1 MKKVLALFLMLT
13 MTLSASA
20 VLALDIV
27 PAPKADLTSTLPLA
41 EKDNLVPD
49 EVEMGN
55 TEFKELGAHWATP
68 AVKVLA
74 ANKYVQG
81 MGDGTYMPEKN
92 VTRAEFVTMAVNVL
106 KLEEKA
112 YEEGISDVAKE
123 QWFANAIFT
132 AKENGL
138 LPDAL
143 FTDGAFAPDSDIT
156 REDASL
162 IIAKVAETFGAKET
176 KMALSFTDKDAIS
189 EYAVDGVTKAYNFGL
204 LAGYPDG
211 TFGPKKTLTRAE
223 ASELLL
229 RALEKGGRLAFY
241 VDPKNGD
248 DKNDGSKNAPVK
260 TIDAATELVKAVN
273 KDMKNHIFVFL
284 KTGEH
289 YLDKAVEL
297 GVEDS
302 GTNGYNV
309 VYTSFG
315 AEKAQV
321 MSGKH
326 YTGFTLHDKEKN
338 IYKVYVGDALAR
350 QVYIDGI
357 RGVRAKSDGDPKDFE
372 KDQTFGYLC
381 DDPSFVEIKH
391 QDDVEMVTYSE
402 WTQPRCG
409 VEKFEL
415 TEDGRTKVIM
425 DPVWLTGLDGNTPF
439 RLPHWFENA
448 YEFLNVP
455 GEWFIDKYE
464 GYLYYMPRAYENPE
478 TMVATIPVIDRLLT
492 ITGTAEDPVH
502 NVVFDGLEFA
512 YTNWM
517 RPSDEELAYRASQ
530 NNWVDGGLSE
540 TAVRVNCARYVDF
553 TNNKFN
559 KLGSAALQMYF
570 SIQECD
576 IVGNELCDLSAA
588 GIALGKG
595 VGDDYATEIKPTEYK
610 YYTINNTVD
619 NNYIHDVGIDYGS
632 STGFSF
638 TWTKNTTFEHNEI
651 ANCNYSGVHGGYGW
665 GGYAEDTATPG
676 TGVFNT
682 SLSYN
687 YIHDVMNS
695 KVQDGGAIYTLGAT
709 GGTYEHPNLWTNNYF
724 ENSRNYPTAIYPD
737 EGSTFWLIENN
748 VVDFN
753 DVDIWKRDGIA
764 EPMEP
769 RWLHIHKPSIRYNTV
784 RNNYSTTD
792 SMLINSPYNNVEK
805 PTVVKD
811 GNWPAPAQAI
821 IDNAGLEA
829 DYLAKFPV
837 KVQRFNLDIEKW
849 VADVGDMRK
858 IDITAYG
865 RKQAKATADDYTVT
879 YASSDPS
886 IVTVDENGYMRTV
899 GAGRAYIYVSVLA
912 DDIIR
917 YKQIEIISGDELTDI
932 QMKSDHLKVIIGFDT
947 ELQLTAIAKYNRKVE
962 FDSISCE
969 FDDPTLVEVAANNTL
984 RGLKRGETMAHIS
997 FNYSGKVYKRDILVK
1012 VLSYGLEESA
1022 NLPANQLPDDFFD
1035 VSNWNEGVAKLNED
1049 GTISVTGNPSYYTK
1063 EKLADGLYK
1072 FTLRIDG
1079 PHSWPSLA
1087 LKVPDKDKQYSNSDC
1102 YMIGFKPDFI
1112 ELQRFKNGQ
1121 RTMFMGEDGFNPV
1134 FGPGFPNNGDVF
1146 EYYKTYEIVAGTIE
1160 EENGTRI
1167 ILNVDGKNIID
1178 YLDDDLE
1185 NRLTGDGYM
1194 GLYVGTGTFTFGN
1207 SEK

>member
-1 MKKVLALFLMLT
+1 MKKVLAFLLSLVMV
-13 MTLSASA
+13 LSATSA
-20 VLALDIV
+20 LALDIV
-27 PAPKADLTSTLPLA
+27 PAPNAALTSTLPLA
-41 EKDNLVPD
+41 EKDGLVPD

-112 YEEGISDVAKE
+112 YKEGITDVSKE
-123 QWFANAIFT
+123 QWFANAIAT

-156 REDASL
+156 REDAAL

-176 KMALSFTDKDAIS
+176 KMALSFTDKDKIS
-189 EYAVDGVTKAYNFGL
+189 DYAVDGVTKAFNFGL

-211 TFGPKKTLTRAE
+211 SFGPKKTLTRAE

-241 VDPKNGD
+241 VDAKNGD

-260 TIDAATELVKAVN
+260 TIKAATALVKDVN

-284 KTGEH
+284 KEGEH
-289 YLDKAVEL
+289 NLKEAVEL

-315 AEKAQV
+315 AERAQIV
-321 MSGKH
+321 SKKD
-326 YTGFTLHDKEKN
+326 FTDFKLHDKEKN
-338 IYKVYVGDALAR
+338 IYKVHVGDYISR

-357 RGVRAKSDGDPKDFE
+357 RGVRARTDGEPLNCVQVND
-372 KDQTFGYLC
+372 FGYLC
-381 DDPSFVEIKH
+381 DDPDLATFKN
-391 QDDVEMVTYSE
+391 QDDMETVTYSD
-402 WTQPRCG
+402 WTQPRCS
-409 VEKFEL
+409 VDKIER
-415 TEDGRTKVIM
+415 TEDGKTKIIM
-425 DPVWLTGLDGNTPF
+425 DQPAFSSNLSGNGPY
-439 RLPHWFENA
+439 RVPHWIENA
-448 YEFLNVP
+448 YEFINVP
-455 GEWFIDKYE
+455 GEWYIDKTD

-478 TMVATIPVIDRLLT
+478 TMVATIPVIDRL
-492 ITGTAEDPVH
+492 ITVKGTAEKPVH
-502 NVVFDGLEFA
+502 NLVFDNLEFA

-517 RPSDEELAYRASQ
+517 RPSSEEKGYIDTQ

-540 TAVRVNCARYVDF
+540 GAIRINCARYIDF
-553 TNNKFN
+553 TNNKFS
-559 KLGSAALQMYF
+559 KFGAAALQLYY

-576 IVGNELCDLSAA
+576 IVGNEFCDLSGG
-588 GIALGKG
+588 GIALGWG
-595 VGDDYATEIKPTEYK
+595 PGDDYETEIKPKEYK

-619 NNYIHDVGIDYGS
+619 NNYIHDVGVDYGS

-676 TGVFNT
+676 TGVYNT

-695 KVQDGGAIYTLGAT
+695 KLVDGGGIYVFGAT
-709 GGTYEHPNLWTNNYF
+709 GGTYENPNLMTNNYI
-724 ENSRNYPTAIYPD
+724 ENVRNAYTAVYPD
-737 EGSTFWLIENN
+737 EGATFWLIEHN
-748 VVDFN
+748 VIDLN
-753 DVDIWKRDGIA
+753 DVDLWKKDGRA

-769 RWLHIHKPSIRYNTV
+769 RWLHIHRPSIRYNTV
-784 RNNYSTTD
+784 QNNYSTTD
-792 SMLINSPYNNVEK
+792 TMLINSPYNNVET

-811 GNWPAPAQAI
+811 GNWPQEAKGI
-821 IDNAGLEA
+821 INEAGLEQK
-829 DYLAKFPV
+829 YLEKFPA
-837 KVQRFNLDIEKW
+837 KVQRFNLDVEKW
-849 VADVGDMRK
+849 VADVGDIRK
-858 IDITAYG
+858 IDVTAYG
-865 RKQAKATADDYTVT
+865 RKQEVASKDDYKVT

-886 IVTVDENGYMRTV
+886 VVTVDENGYMKTV
-899 GAGRAYIYVSVLA
+899 GAGRAFIYVNVLA
-912 DDIIR
+912 DGIVR
-917 YKQIEIISGDELTDI
+917 YKEIEIISGDELTDI
-932 QMKSDHLKVIIGFDT
+932 QLKFDHLKVIIGFDT
-947 ELQLTAIAKYNRKVE
+947 ELQLTAVAKYNKKVE
-962 FDSISCE
+962 FDSISYE
-969 FDDPTLVEVAANNTL
+969 FDDPTLVEVAENNTL
-984 RGLKRGETMAHIS
+984 RGLKRGETMAHIT
-997 FNYSGKVYKRDILVK
+997 FNYAGNEYKKDVPIK

-1022 NLPANQLPDDFFD
+1022 NLPANALPEDFFK
-1035 VSNWNEGVAKLNED
+1035 VENWNEGAAKLNED

-1063 EKLADGLYK
+1063 EKLSDGLYK

-1079 PHSWPSLA
+1079 PHTWPTLA
-1087 LKVPDKDKQYSNSDC
+1087 LKIPDKDKNYSNSDC

-1112 ELQRFKNGQ
+1112 ELQRFKNGE
-1121 RTMFMGEDGFNPV
+1121 RTMFMGEDGYNPV
-1134 FGPGFPNNGDVF
+1134 FGPGYPNNGDVF

-1178 YLDDDLE
+1178 YLDSDME
-1185 NRLTGDGYM
+1185 NCLRGDGYM
-1194 GLYVGTGTFTFGN
+1194 GLYVGTGTFTFG
-1207 SEK
+1207 SVK